1 MMTDDDTLASHLL
14 SLLSPANQAKYP
26 LHLAVVQSDKNGVRK
41 LLRKKKTSVDCLYKG
56 VTPLCWAITKGDI
69 EVINLL
75 LQHKAFINL
84 LDDVGRTPLMW
95 AAQARKLLKYF
106 FSRIKKNYP
115 GGQRGPFIFKHFYN
129 FFFGGDTF

>member
-26 LHLAVVQSDKNGVRK
+26 LHLAVVQSDKNRVRK
-41 LLRKKKTSVDCLYKG
+41 LLKKKKTSVDCLYKG

-106 FSRIKKNYP
+106 FFANQKKLP
-115 GGQRGPFIFKHFYN
+115 RGAKGAFHIQ
-129 FFFGGDTF
+129 TFL